1 MCCFVLNV
9 TFSLCFID
17 KRCQPRNLIE
27 IRNVAINEDKIAKD
41 TVLIVVIVMSSL
53 SQS

>member
-1 MCCFVLNV
+1 MCCFLLNV
-9 TFSLCFID
+9 TFIECFID
-17 KRCQPRNLIE
+17 KRCQPLDLIE

-41 TVLIVVIVMSSL
+41 TVLIVVIVMISL